1 MRLNQDRLYVAV
13 LNFLQIIKVRKFMIN
28 RLKAD
33 FFDLE
38 AASDWSSK
46 DYASEELAKVRRIFE
61 AANLSDGDMVFEPGC
76 GSGRLTR
83 LIAQT
88 IAGEGR
94 VTAAEI
100 SSKMLDQASL
110 RVQGLTNVTLV
121 LGAVEDVITE
131 RETFNVVLCH
141 NVFPHLDDKS
151 LAISILGNALKA
163 RGRFIVSHFMSSSE
177 VNSLHRKTNPAVAH
191 DFLPDHDQMKK
202 LFESSGMFVEYIS
215 DDDKGY
221 LLKAL
226 RTNHS

>member
-1 MRLNQDRLYVAV
+1 MV
-13 LNFLQIIKVRKFMIN
+13 N
-28 RLKAD
+28 RLKAN
-33 FFDLE
+33 FFDVE
-38 AASDWSSK
+38 VGSEWSSK
-46 DYASEELAKVRRIFE
+46 DYGSKELEKVGRIF
-61 AANLSDGDMVFEPGC
+61 AAASLTEGDKVLEPGC

-83 LIAQT
+83 LIADIT
-88 IAGEGR
+88 GESGR
-94 VTAAEI
+94 VVAADI
-100 SSKMLDQASL
+100 SSKMLDQARL

-121 LGAVEDVITE
+121 LGAIEDVIKE

-141 NVFPHLDDKS
+141 NVFPHFDDKP
-151 LAISILGNALKA
+151 LAVSILGNALKA

-215 DDDKGY
+215 DDEKGY

>member
-1 MRLNQDRLYVAV
+1 MRLDQDRLSVAV

-46 DYASEELAKVRRIFE
+46 EYSGEELEKVRRIFE

-83 LIAQT
+83 LIAQ
-88 IAGEGR
+88 IIGSDGS

-100 SSKMLDQASL
+100 SSKMLDQARL

-121 LGAVEDVITE
+121 LGALEDVVTE

-141 NVFPHLDDKS
+141 NVFPHFDDKP
-151 LAISILGNALKA
+151 LVISILGNALKA

-177 VNSLHRKTNPAVAH
+177 VNSLHRKTNPAVKN
-191 DFLPDHDQMKK
+191 DFLPNNDQMKK
-202 LFESSGMFVEYIS
+202 LFEASGMLVEYIS
-215 DDDKGY
+215 DDEKGY

-226 RTNHS
+226 KTDHS